1 MAYSV
6 ATTCKTQ
13 FIGESLRTEPQNRP
27 GQDVYRP
34 TKIQLSR
41 QDDFINVQNYSD
53 YLMYSSIYTKVKVV
67 ELLSFDF
74 T

>member
-1 MAYSV
+1 MVYSV

-13 FIGESLRTEPQNRP
+13 FIGEYLRTEPQSRP
-27 GQDVYRP
+27 GQNVYRP
-34 TKIQLSR
+34 TKIQFSR
-41 QDDFINVQNYSD
+41 RDDFINVKNYS
-53 YLMYSSIYTKVKVV
+53 YFLMYSSIYTKIEVF